1 MRGSIEGSPGREE
14 GVELSFLFESG
25 TLVSSWVV
33 AQRNISLIH
42 ISMYSFN
49 KTYVPGLCEAVE

>member
-14 GVELSFLFESG
+14 GVELSFRFESG
-25 TLVSSWVV
+25 TLVSIRVV

-42 ISMYSFN
+42 ISVYSFN
-49 KTYVPGLCEAVE
+49 KTRVPGLCGAVG